1 MTSKIIELKEI
12 YDTEPK
18 ADGDSGIGKK
28 NGEFTNSF
36 TEKIRMD
43 KGDALKIKSV
53 FINDSTGPDGNIM
66 VEEDIPVTISVG
78 YYVRDWGSYNYTS
91 DYLNAKNF
99 EPVAQQEPRT
109 NKHFVLC
116 RPTTH
121 AGTELLVESI
131 RIEWRK
137 SMVFGADWMGQNAKL
152 AFSYQADDGSIKQF
166 HFTITKR
173 KVQDLLQFDS
183 LRNKHFIELN
193 SNTNSKLKKGKIPFP
208 LRTLA
213 NPDFT
218 DISGENNL
226 GNGPLYDFS
235 STPTQAGAVSFNT
248 FTQDVTF
255 TLKKKEGGYAPAEL
269 AQFLT
274 ENITKLTDN
283 SSHSTPQ
290 TDESALITTT
300 LLEEARNGGANDQI
314 YLEEDAERLYTSN
327 VAGNQARNTWVG
339 TNQFAILY
347 RDDLGGKF
355 EIQGTH
361 LPLYSGGQEGVCLL
375 SNGVNNYIANKHSG
389 IFISKVEPSD
399 FFTKFLK
406 IDESSLI
413 SVETGSVT
421 KQIGARPATNIYPTY
436 NFQEGVNVT
445 GQLVSLDTIIN
456 KENFAFEKPAAHIT
470 MAATDANGDLFLTK
484 ADGTNRGVSTSFIA
498 EQQHFTILGSIQV
511 AEVLDDAYYQ
521 VEIEMPIRVD
531 FNSSVIQNKRIHGIV
546 GRYYNTNSYT
556 QAVEGEGAFTYIH
569 NSDTPL
575 YLSEFKVRIL
585 DSKGRL
591 AENIK
596 NDNTILLEL
605 LKQDSNQI

>member
-12 YDTEPK
+12 YDTEAK
-18 ADGDSGIGKK
+18 ADGDSSFSKQ
-28 NGEFTNSF
+28 NGEFKNSF

-66 VEEDIPVTISVG
+66 VNQDVPVSISVG
-78 YYVRDWGSYNYTS
+78 YYVRDWGSYNYQS

-99 EPVAQQEPRT
+99 EPAGAEPRT

-121 AGTELLVESI
+121 VGTELLVTAI

-137 SMVFGADWMGQNAKL
+137 SMVFGGDWLGQNAKL
-152 AFSYQADDGSIKQF
+152 AFSYNADDGTLKQF

-173 KVQDLLQFDS
+173 KVQDLLKFDS
-183 LRNKHFIELN
+183 IRNRHFIELN
-193 SNTNSKLKKGKIPFP
+193 ASTNSKLKKGHIPFP
-208 LRTLA
+208 LRTLD
-213 NPDFT
+213 NPQFS

-226 GNGPLYDFS
+226 GNGALYDFT

-248 FTQDVTF
+248 FTQDVNF
-255 TLKKKEGGYAPAEL
+255 TLKRKEGGYSPAEL
-269 AQFLT
+269 AQFVT
-274 ENITKLTDN
+274 ENITKLTDTET
-283 SSHSTPQ
+283 HSTPNNS
-290 TDESALITTT
+290 DSALITTT
-300 LLEEARNGGANDQI
+300 LLEELRNGGANDQI
-314 YLEEDAERLYTSN
+314 YLQEDADRLYTSN
-327 VAGNQARNTWVG
+327 IGANTARNTWVG

-375 SNGVNNYIANKHSG
+375 SNGVNNYVANKHSG
-389 IFISKVEPSD
+389 VFITKVTPSD
-399 FFTKFLK
+399 FFTKYFK

-413 SVETGSVT
+413 SAETGSVT

-436 NFQEGVNVT
+436 NFEEGENVT
-445 GQLVSLDTIIN
+445 GQLVSLDTVIN
-456 KENFAFEKPAAHIT
+456 KEQFAFEKPAGHIT
-470 MAATDANGDLFLTK
+470 MAATDADGPLFSTQ
-484 ADGTNRGVSTSFIA
+484 ADGTNRGVSSSFIA
-498 EQQHFTILGSIQV
+498 EQQHFTILGAIQV

-521 VEIEMPIRVD
+521 VEIEIPIRVD
-531 FNSSVIQNKRIHGIV
+531 FNSSVLSNKRIHGIV
-546 GRYYNTNSYT
+546 GRFYNTNSYT

-569 NSDTPL
+569 NSDEPL

-585 DSKGRL
+585 DSKGNL

-596 NDNTILLEL
+596 NDNTIILEL
-605 LKQDSNQI
+605 LKQDTNQI